1 MKTFAFKNSQKYWS
15 TRYSFTARNYAT
27 LDRDMFTSAGGREI
41 YKHGPNANKN
51 QFFGQSYGSSIN
63 FTFNNDP
70 SQNKI
75 YKNISLEGSFGA
87 GGANVSGSFK
97 ANDSTDSTQARPSII
112 SGWKEKGAHIHANLS
127 NSVKSGRANIEPV
140 GVFRR
145 AHQIFHPQQIP
156 DLTQLFLGVATN
168 PELDAFG
175 PQKFPMGMYES
186 LKNAGISTSS
196 IGSFYNDVFDID
208 DQWNN
213 ASESRYLFFEI
224 DFFPGYRGS
233 SKKVKYIIE
242 GSGSGAI
249 QSFYEEDF
257 ATVNDLFVSDKK
269 LCQYAFNRGTLD
281 FRKKTYNPELGAYDV
296 DTDSALSV
304 DGTAKKSG
312 ILVYTNANVQTGQA
326 DVFGD
331 FNLDGDVTVTD
342 LLLLL
347 TAYGYSEGDVGEDGE
362 NLFEPLLDFNEDGNI
377 GTADVLEFLANYGF
391 IGDDSEQRDI
401 SDFVRDLNSLEG
413 VLSESLIVYAV
424 TPTSVNGE
432 AARGNYADVSLSFSK
447 DNPNFELD
455 VVNLDYEPTQ
465 LDHSR

>member
-27 LDRDMFTSAGGREI
+27 LDRDMFTSPGGREI
-41 YKHGPNANKN
+41 YKHGPDADKN
-51 QFFGQSYGSSIN
+51 TFFGQAYGSSIN

-70 SQNKI
+70 GQNKI

-87 GGANVSGSFK
+87 GGSNVSGSFK
-97 ANDSTDSTQARPSII
+97 ANDSTDSTQARPSVI
-112 SGWKEKGAHIHANLS
+112 SSWKEKGAHIHATLS
-127 NSVKSGRANIEPV
+127 SSVKSGRANIEPV

-145 AHQIFHPQQIP
+145 AHQIFHPKNLDALKDLINGEP
-156 DLTQLFLGVATN
+156 DN
-168 PELDAFG
+168 PTLDAFG
-175 PQKFPMGMYES
+175 PFAFPMGMYES
-186 LKNAGISTSS
+186 FKNADIDYNGI
-196 IGSFYNDVFDID
+196 FDID
-208 DQWNN
+208 NLWK
-213 ASESRYLFFEI
+213 SPFESRYLFFEI

-249 QSFYEEDF
+249 QDFYGQNF
-257 ATVNDLFVSDKK
+257 ASVNDLFVSDKK
-269 LCQYAFNRGTLD
+269 ICQYAFNKGTLD
-281 FRKKTYNPELGAYDV
+281 FRKKTYNSDTGQYDV
-296 DTDSALSV
+296 DIDSALSV
-304 DGTAKKSG
+304 DGTSKKGG
-312 ILVYTNANVQTGQA
+312 ILVYTNADIQTGSA

-331 FNLDGDVTVTD
+331 FDFDGNVGVSD

-347 TAYGYSEGDVGEDGE
+347 TAYGYGEGES
-362 NLFEPLLDFNEDGNI
+362 LFDAIFDSNDDGNI
-377 GTADVLEFLANYGF
+377 GVSDILAFLSNFGQQ
-391 IGDDSEQRDI
+391 DLNVEERDI
-401 SDFVRDLNSLEG
+401 SDFVNDLNSLEG
-413 VLSESLIVYAV
+413 ILSESLIVYAV

-447 DNPNFELD
+447 ENPNFELD